1 MPSPPS
7 QSELHQR
14 RRLIALIA
22 AAVVALTV
30 LLLASLAL
38 GGTKRVIRTVE
49 GAGPS
54 PAAREWALLMRQ
66 RQAAAAAQEAAEQV
80 SSISPVVRHGGGTE
94 PLVALT
100 FDDGPSQ
107 YTPEVLAV
115 LDHYEVPATF
125 FVIGGVHDGYGATI
139 KDLMARG
146 HVVANH
152 TVAHPAMDSL
162 NAREQADQIDSQT
175 EAITTYGGAR
185 PRLFRPPY
193 AAWNELTLELLE
205 RRGMLMVLWSVE
217 TGDFAQPGVDAIVER
232 TLSAAEPGSIV
243 LMHDGGGDRSQTV
256 AALPRVI
263 EGLREAGY
271 ELVSVPELLQRDPPL
286 SDQR

>member
-1 MPSPPS
+1 MPNSPN
-7 QSELHQR
+7 QSELYQR

-22 AAVVALTV
+22 AAVAAIAV
-30 LLLASLAL
+30 LLLAGLAL
-38 GGTKRVIRTVE
+38 DGTERVIRTVE

-54 PAAREWALLMRQ
+54 PAAREWAHLAEQ
-66 RQAAAAAQEAAEQV
+66 RRAATVAQEAAEQV
-80 SSISPVVRHGGGTE
+80 SSVSPVVRHGGGTE
-94 PLVALT
+94 PLIALT

-107 YTPEVLAV
+107 YTPEILAI
-115 LDHYEVPATF
+115 LDRFEVPGTF

-152 TVAHPAMDSL
+152 TVAHPAMDELS
-162 NAREQADQIDSQT
+162 AREQADQIDDQT
-175 EAITTYGGAR
+175 TAITTFGGAR

-193 AAWNELTLELLE
+193 AAWNEVTLELLE

-217 TGDFAQPGVDAIVER
+217 TGDFAQPGPDAIVER
-232 TLSAAEPGSIV
+232 TLNASEPGSIV
-243 LMHDGGGDRSQTV
+243 LMHDGGGDRTQTV
-256 AALPRVI
+256 AALPRII